1 MLNCSFC
8 EHDHAEKDE
17 NSFNSAFWTC
27 EFTDAYGKIKKP
39 VSIAVFL
46 LHTPPVFHS
55 RRLPAKVLSSIFTNS
70 QTLSCHGR
78 TQSFFK
84 SMQAPRTLNI
94 WWQGNPQLKYSFCWP
109 NSLHFPPPTPKLSS
123 TSFKWWPQFLLLRV
137 GTASKGYMCDTIL
150 AFSASILSPHSYCS
164 GQPRST
170 LYLHSH
176 SLLILLPHPSL

>member
-1 MLNCSFC
+1 MHSNSREQAMKLTHLQVSKRQDNEQQNIISVASKVLNVHLDAMLNCSFC

-94 WWQGNPQLKYSFCWP
+94 WWQGNPQLKYSFC
-109 NSLHFPPPTPKLSS
+109 
-123 TSFKWWPQFLLLRV
+123 
-137 GTASKGYMCDTIL
+137 
-150 AFSASILSPHSYCS
+150 
-164 GQPRST
+164 
-170 LYLHSH
+170 
-176 SLLILLPHPSL
+176 